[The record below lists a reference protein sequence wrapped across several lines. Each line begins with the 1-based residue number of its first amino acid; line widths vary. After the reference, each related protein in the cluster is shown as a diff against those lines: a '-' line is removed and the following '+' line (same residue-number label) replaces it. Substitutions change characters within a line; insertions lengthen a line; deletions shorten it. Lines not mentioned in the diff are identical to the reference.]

1 VNNERAYWV
10 AWRQLQG
17 VGPIGIKALQEHFG
31 SLELAWRATPQ
42 QLQHASKW
50 GELKAQAVAPQRHR
64 CDPFEVLERLEKAFP
79 PFWTPADPDYPPLLR
94 EIPDLPTMLFYRG
107 KPLSHWPP
115 TVAIV
120 GTRKPTEYGRRWTK
134 RIAQAL
140 SRAGCLIV
148 SGLALGI
155 DGEAHQATLDA
166 GGFTTAVLGSSLEE
180 ISPPTHHALAERIAR
195 VAPLLSEYP
204 PGTETIPAHFP
215 RRNRIVVGMSLATI
229 LIEAPERSGAL
240 ISAHLACEYN
250 RDLYVLPGSLGIDQ
264 SVGALKLIQQ
274 GARPIL
280 SIEGLLT
287 DLGLA
292 VVPAGQNLE
301 IPIGLPDEEAALLNL
316 LGGGSQSFDELVA
329 KTGLATGE
337 LASQLLMMELK
348 GLIAQEAG
356 LRYARRW

>member
-1 VNNERAYWV
+1 MNNERAYWV

-17 VGPIGIKALQEHFG
+17 VGSIGIKALQEHFG
-31 SLELAWRATPQ
+31 SLETAWKASPQ
-42 QLQHASKW
+42 ELQAVSKW
-50 GELKAQAVAPQRHR
+50 GELKVQNVAPQRNR
-64 CDPFEVLERLEKAFP
+64 SDPFKVLEHLEKTFP
-79 PFWTPADPDYPPLLR
+79 PFWTPADPGYPPLLR

-107 KPLSHWPP
+107 KPLSHWPA

-120 GTRKPTEYGRRWTK
+120 GTRKPTEYGRTWTK
-134 RIAQAL
+134 KIARAL
-140 SRAGCLIV
+140 ARSGCLIV

-155 DGEAHQATLDA
+155 DGEAHQATLNA
-166 GGFTTAVLGSSLEE
+166 GGLTTAVLGSSLEA
-180 ISPPTHHALAERIAR
+180 ISPQAHSALAERIAR

-204 PGTETIPAHFP
+204 PGTETIPTNFP
-215 RRNRIVVGMSLATI
+215 CRNRIVVGMSMATI

-250 RDLYVLPGSLGIDQ
+250 RDLYVLPGNLGVDQ

-280 SIEGLLT
+280 SVEGLLH

-292 VVPAGQNLE
+292 VLPVGQNLE
-301 IPIGLPDEEAALLNL
+301 IPIGLLEEEAALLNL
-316 LGGGSQSFDELVA
+316 LGMGSQSFDELVT
-329 KTGLATGE
+329 KTGLAMGE

-348 GLIAQEAG
+348 GLIAQEVG